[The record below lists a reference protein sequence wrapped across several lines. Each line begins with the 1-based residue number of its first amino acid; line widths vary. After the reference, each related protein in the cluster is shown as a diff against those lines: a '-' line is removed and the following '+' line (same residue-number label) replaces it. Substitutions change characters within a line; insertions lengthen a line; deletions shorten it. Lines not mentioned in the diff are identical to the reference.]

1 MIREQRQLTV
11 HMAET
16 TLALLDVLAEGDG
29 RLTIRD
35 LARRLNCSRNEAR
48 LLLVTLESRGILE
61 WDEARKIYRTG
72 ATAEKFAWRLLST
85 MGNGKRLAP
94 PPPPPVAEPKLAIK
108 QQNPAKRPGRP
119 RRLVI

>member
-11 HMAET
+11 HMAEN
-16 TLALLDVLAEGDG
+16 TLALLDLLVEGDG

-72 ATAEKFAWRLLST
+72 ATAERFAWKLLST
-85 MGNGKRLAP
+85 IGNGKRLAP
-94 PPPPPVAEPKLAIK
+94 AIPPTTEPKLAIK